1 MSTVRPC
8 ERGDLPGVAELYTKA
23 FDKSSMA
30 GSTGLPNYLG
40 ELHLGNPWYDAQNPS
55 LVAESPDHRIVG
67 FIGSLPMPLRLGG
80 RPIRS
85 VVGGNFMVDRDH
97 KDPMVAARL
106 LKSFL
111 GGPHDL
117 ALTDTASPVAVKMWQ
132 GFGGELA
139 RYQSMRWVLP
149 LMPLSLGVW
158 FAARSKMARR
168 LASAVAPAFNAVD
181 GLAERRRRTSRGR
194 ASTTTVRPVDS
205 SFVYS
210 FVTDVDDHR
219 RVQFAGTAD
228 EFAWLAG
235 MAGRKTQFGPLRT
248 IAVHGTQ
255 SMLMGVVM
263 YYPNRRG
270 LGQVALAAA
279 SAGNHPRV
287 LSALRDDAIEQGSG
301 GLMGQ
306 ADSQFAMALSTSPSV
321 YVFRN
326 DFVMLHA
333 SDASLIAPLLTGDV
347 SLGRLS
353 GEWWTRTQGD
363 AFD

>member
-8 ERGDLPGVAELYTKA
+8 ERDDLPGVAQLYI
-23 FDKSSMA
+23 KSFNKPSIA
-30 GSTGLPNYLG
+30 GSTLANYLG
-40 ELHLGNPWYDAQNPS
+40 DLHLGNPWYDPQNPS
-55 LVAESPDHRIVG
+55 LVAEALDRRIVG
-67 FIGSLPMPLRLGG
+67 FIGSVPMPLRLCG
-80 RPIRS
+80 RPVRS
-85 VVGGNFMVDRDH
+85 VVGGNFMVDRDN
-97 KDPMVAARL
+97 KDPLVAARL

-117 ALTDTASPVAVKMWQ
+117 ALTDTASSVAVKMWE

-158 FAARSKMARR
+158 FGARSKVAQR
-168 LASAVAPAFNAVD
+168 LASAVAPALNAVD
-181 GLAERRRRTSRGR
+181 GLAERRRRATQTKSSKT
-194 ASTTTVRPVDS
+194 AVRPVDS
-205 SFVYS
+205 SFVYG
-210 FVTDVDDHR
+210 FFTDHDDHR
-219 RVQFAGTAD
+219 RVQFAGTAE
-228 EFAWLAG
+228 EFAWLAH

-248 IAVHGTQ
+248 IAVYGAQ
-255 SMLMGVVM
+255 STVVGVVM

-270 LGQVALAAA
+270 LGQVAFAAA
-279 SAGNHPRV
+279 SAGNHGRV
-287 LSALRDDAIEQGSG
+287 LSALRDDAIEQGSA

-306 ADSQFAMALSTSPSV
+306 ADGQFAMAVSASPSV
-321 YVFRN
+321 YLFRN

-333 SDASLIAPLLTGDV
+333 SDAGLIAPLLTGEV
-347 SLGRLS
+347 SLGRLC